1 MGWKA
6 SSCKGVCS
14 KLQTRWCT
22 QSSCNYCKRL
32 ASLKRNLTV
41 CTGTTGK
48 ILNSPTYKNRKSFER
63 RDWTKNAAEGVPPSK
78 TTREVLPSS
87 ATKGHRIYDSCR
99 RGPNCSWS
107 RQENTAALSTQWWF
121 CSEANFKSEETSRL
135 TAEVRKLLS
144 LAAFPLLPNQT
155 QWEQLPATLLPQ
167 LLLPHLPTVAHYILY
182 WEPKWTLPS

>member
-1 MGWKA
+1 MGRKA
-6 SSCKGVCS
+6 SSYKGVCS
-14 KLQTRWCT
+14 NLHTRWYT

-48 ILNSPTYKNRKSFER
+48 ILNSPIYKNRKSFER
-63 RDWTKNAAEGVPPSK
+63 RGWTKNAAEGVPPTK
-78 TTREVLPSS
+78 TTREVFPSS
-87 ATKGHRIYDSCR
+87 TTKGHRIYDSCR

-107 RQENTAALSTQWWF
+107 RQKNTAALSTQWWF

-135 TAEVRKLLS
+135 TVESRKLLS
-144 LAAFPLLPNQT
+144 LAAFPLLPNWT
-155 QWEQLPATLLPQ
+155 QWEQQSATLLPQ
-167 LLLPHLPTVAHYILY
+167 LLLPRLPTVAHYILY